1 MSGPRLLS
9 CQQERGCQESEMT
22 SASRKPDQEKV
33 ASSGKDVRKKC
44 QGEKDAQTSSKQAAS
59 KRKVCEDAEMS
70 GASQI
75 KRQ

>member
-1 MSGPRLLS
+1 
-9 CQQERGCQESEMT
+9 
-22 SASRKPDQEKV
+22 V

-44 QGEKDAQTSSKQAAS
+44 QGEKDVQTSSKQAAS

-75 KRQ
+75 KSQ